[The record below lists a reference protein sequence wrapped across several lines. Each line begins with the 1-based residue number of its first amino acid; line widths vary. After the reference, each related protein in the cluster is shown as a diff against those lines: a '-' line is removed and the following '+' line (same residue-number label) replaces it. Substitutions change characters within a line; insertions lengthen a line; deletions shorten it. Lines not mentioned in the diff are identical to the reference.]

1 MISKRIRILALL
13 TSLVMVL
20 GVISSCGFTTN
31 GTSKRHRDDDD
42 DDRYEYDDD
51 EDEDKGDL
59 MCYSF
64 YGCESSTVWIYRW
77 VE

>member
-20 GVISSCGFTTN
+20 GVLSSCGFTTN

-42 DDRYEYDDD
+42 DDDDD
-51 EDEDKGDL
+51 D
-59 MCYSF
+59 
-64 YGCESSTVWIYRW
+64 I
-77 VE
+77 

>member
-1 MISKRIRILALL
+1 MIGKRIRILALL

-20 GVISSCGFTTN
+20 GVLSSCGLTTN

-51 EDEDKGDL
+51 EDEDDDKDRDDRNSGGWGD
-59 MCYSF
+59 SD
-64 YGCESSTVWIYRW
+64 TNQ
-77 VE
+77 